1 MSNQKSDFQLGKSL
15 TQRRKGAGQA
25 RLSLITKPLPLCA
38 SAPLREIQSEKQS
51 AHFRRPHLGVTLFEL
66 MVALF
71 ILTTAM
77 AATVQ
82 LTAVT
87 AGQRRTIEQRRIA
100 LQEVANQAERIA
112 LLPWEETAR
121 DKLTTWRPS
130 ADLTSALPQAA
141 CTAEVSDEPG
151 MPRARRIRLLVA
163 WPNAAGQ
170 LVDPVAVTIWKFA
183 EEGQP

>member
-1 MSNQKSDFQLGKSL
+1 ML
-15 TQRRKGAGQA
+15 
-25 RLSLITKPLPLCA
+25 RLCAVHKLPFEFA
-38 SAPLREIQSEKQS
+38 SAPLSVLRGKSCSGDCRKLLPH
-51 AHFRRPHLGVTLFEL
+51 AMKLRRRGVTLFEL

-77 AATVQ
+77 AAIVQ
-82 LTAVT
+82 LVAVT
-87 AGQRRTIEQRRIA
+87 ASQRRTIEQRRVA

-183 EEGQP
+183 MEGQP

>member
-1 MSNQKSDFQLGKSL
+1 MSNQKCDFQIGKSL

-25 RLSLITKPLPLCA
+25 RLSLITQPLSLCA
-38 SAPLREIQSEKQS
+38 FAPLREIQSEKQS
-51 AHFRRPHLGVTLFEL
+51 AHFRRPRPGVTLFEL

-77 AATVQ
+77 AAIVQ

-100 LQEVANQAERIA
+100 LQEVANRAERIA
-112 LLPWEETAR
+112 LLPWEKTAPE
-121 DKLTTWRPS
+121 KLTTWQSS
-130 ADLTSALPQAA
+130 ADLTAALPQAT

-151 MPRARRIRLLVA
+151 MPRARRIRLLVS